1 MGKLQINMK
10 HLRQW
15 QQDAFELWQT
25 DQRGVVQA
33 VTGAGKTVFA
43 IHCIKHFKQRNLS
56 ALTAII
62 VPTITLQLQWTDEI
76 QSSFR
81 EAIIASKVDEVGETT
96 EFLIVVIN
104 SARGNKI
111 RASTTRDIFIIVD
124 ECHRSGSELNS
135 TALQGPWCA
144 TLGISAT
151 PEREYD
157 DGFESKISPALGEV
171 LYSYDYKQAM
181 QDGVIVPFNLHN
193 VRVPLND
200 EEQKQYDAMSAR
212 IARLVSKVGFEDE
225 QVKSLL
231 RSRARIP
238 MMSIDRLV
246 VAVQLIKQLV
256 PMTTIVFHES
266 LDALSS
272 MKTMLD
278 MQHVASVVYHSKQKP
293 AANVE
298 AIRHFKNG
306 AATVLLTCR
315 AIDEGA
321 NVPQS
326 EVAVIVASTASGR
339 QRIQRIGRVLR
350 TFRGKEHADIY
361 TFFATDNEE
370 NRLLQECS
378 DFAGTHGISVDWLTT
393 A

>member
-1 MGKLQINMK
+1 MK

-15 QQDAFELWQT
+15 QQDAFDFWKT

-43 IHCIKHFKQRNLS
+43 IHCIKHFRQSNPD

-62 VPTITLQLQWTDEI
+62 VPTITLQLQWAEEI
-76 QSSFR
+76 QSSFQS
-81 EAIIASKVDEVGETT
+81 AIIADKVDQVDDRTD
-96 EFLIVVIN
+96 FLIVVIN
-104 SARGNKI
+104 SARGNKV
-111 RASTTRDIFIIVD
+111 RASTNRDIFIIVD

-135 TALQGPWCA
+135 TALEGPWCA

-157 DGFESKISPALGEV
+157 DGFETKISPALGEV
-171 LYSYDYKQAM
+171 LYTYDYKQAM

-193 VRVPLND
+193 VKVPLNED
-200 EEQKQYDAMSAR
+200 EQQQYDAMSAR

-225 QVKSLL
+225 QVKALL

-238 MMSIDRLV
+238 MMSIDRLI
-246 VAVQLIKQLV
+246 VAVELIKRLV
-256 PMTTIVFHES
+256 PMATIVFHES

-272 MKTMLD
+272 MKAMLD
-278 MQHVASVVYHSKQKP
+278 MHNVTSVVYHSKQKP
-293 AANVE
+293 PSNVE
-298 AIRHFKNG
+298 AIRHFKG
-306 AATVLLTCR
+306 GVATVLLTCR

-350 TFRGKEHADIY
+350 TYRGKDHADIY
-361 TFFATDNEE
+361 TFFATENEE
-370 NRLLQECS
+370 SRLLKECT
-378 DFAGTHGISVDWLTT
+378 DFAGTYGITVDWLTT
-393 A
+393 S

>member
-1 MGKLQINMK
+1 MK

-15 QQDAFELWQT
+15 QQDAFDLWKT

-43 IHCIKHFKQRNLS
+43 IHCIKHFKQRNPD
-56 ALTAII
+56 ALTAIV

-81 EAIIASKVDEVGETT
+81 EANIASKVDEVGDGT

-135 TALQGPWCA
+135 TALEGPWCA

-157 DGFESKISPALGEV
+157 DGFESKIEPSLGNV
-171 LYSYDYKQAM
+171 IYSYDYRQAM
-181 QDGVIVPFNLHN
+181 IDGVIVPFNLHN
-193 VRVPLND
+193 IKVPLNSD
-200 EEQKQYDAMSAR
+200 EQKQYDGMSAR
-212 IARLVSKVGFEDE
+212 IARLVSKVGFENE

-231 RSRARIP
+231 RSRSRIP
-238 MMSIDRLV
+238 VMSVDRLV
-246 VAVQLIKQLV
+246 IAVTLIKKLT
-256 PMTTIVFHES
+256 PLSIIVFHES
-266 LDALSS
+266 LDALST
-272 MKTMLD
+272 MKAMLD
-278 MQHVASVVYHSKQKP
+278 HIKVPSVLYHSKQSP
-293 AANVE
+293 SQNIDALRQ
-298 AIRHFKNG
+298 IRG
-306 AATVLLTCR
+306 GSASVLLTCR

-321 NVPQS
+321 NIPQS
-326 EVAVIVASTASGR
+326 EVAIIVASTASGR

-350 TFRGKEHADIY
+350 THRLKEEADIY
-361 TFFATDNEE
+361 TLFSTDFEE
-370 NRLLQECS
+370 RRLQEECNH
-378 DFAGTHGISVDWLTT
+378 FENMNQISIEWLESR
-393 A
+393 